1 MCRAWRAEAYATPV
15 MRFDDGG
22 LGVNASAKPAAAA
35 LRNASRTAAVRHLP
49 FPMLAVQRELPYG
62 ARLHLPLLEKRVS
75 DLSLMLDDDGIG
87 SAYGWN
93 SRNVNPSMM
102 ALLLCGNR

>member
-1 MCRAWRAEAYATPV
+1 
-15 MRFDDGG
+15 
-22 LGVNASAKPAAAA
+22 
-35 LRNASRTAAVRHLP
+35 
-49 FPMLAVQRELPYG
+49 MLAVQRELPYG
-62 ARLHLPLLEKRVS
+62 ARLHLPLLEKVS

-102 ALLLCGNR
+102 ALLSTRPRGAPGPSASARMTHGATARA